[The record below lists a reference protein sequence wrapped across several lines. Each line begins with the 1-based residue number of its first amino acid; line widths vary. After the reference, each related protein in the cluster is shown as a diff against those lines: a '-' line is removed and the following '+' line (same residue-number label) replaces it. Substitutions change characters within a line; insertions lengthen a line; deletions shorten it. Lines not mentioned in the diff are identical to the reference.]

1 MIAAVLLGVAT
12 YFQKI
17 HDQDIIIYILTL
29 FSYISA
35 IYLVW
40 SIYRIR
46 KLIKEKNIEIN
57 TKIVI
62 VHALTISIFLLSL
75 FAFASTFYLHGF
87 VFYGTNLLEA
97 FCDCLTQMMIC
108 YIFWNMENIKFV
120 TVKITKQ
127 TVDEEVAP
135 EDAIKPELV
144 QTTDSKSA
152 QQLVIWQHF
161 MRIPNSSVL
170 PSVET
175 SASTAIESQED
186 TTIFT

>member
-35 IYLVW
+35 ISLVW

-57 TKIVI
+57 TKIMI

-75 FAFASTFYLHGF
+75 FAFASSFYLHGF

-97 FCDCLTQMMIC
+97 FCDCLTQVMIC
-108 YIFWNMENIKFV
+108 YIFWNMDNIKFV
-120 TVKITKQ
+120 PFKIT
-127 TVDEEVAP
+127 
-135 EDAIKPELV
+135 
-144 QTTDSKSA
+144 
-152 QQLVIWQHF
+152 
-161 MRIPNSSVL
+161 
-170 PSVET
+170 
-175 SASTAIESQED
+175 
-186 TTIFT
+186 